1 MVIVSYSLFLGLFGC
16 CLFDEVNVMFGSP
29 PFMSGSTIN
38 GFFFFFFFFCYY
50 YVNHI
55 GFLELE
61 VLKVIFLTIAVNQIA
76 RGFGISQF

>member
-1 MVIVSYSLFLGLFGC
+1 
-16 CLFDEVNVMFGSP
+16 
-29 PFMSGSTIN
+29 
-38 GFFFFFFFFCYY
+38 
-50 YVNHI
+50 VNHI

>member
-1 MVIVSYSLFLGLFGC
+1 LSVTHCFWGCLGAVCSMKLML
-16 CLFDEVNVMFGSP
+16 CLVHHHLCQAQQEMG
-29 PFMSGSTIN
+29 
-38 GFFFFFFFFCYY
+38 FFFFFCYY

>member
-1 MVIVSYSLFLGLFGC
+1 MKLML
-16 CLFDEVNVMFGSP
+16 CLVHHHLCQAQQEMG
-29 PFMSGSTIN
+29 
-38 GFFFFFFFFCYY
+38 FFFFFFFCYY

>member
-16 CLFDEVNVMFGSP
+16 CLFDVVNVIYGSP
-29 PFMSGSTIN
+29 PFMSCSTRN
-38 GFFFFFFFFCYY
+38 GFFFFFFNY

-76 RGFGISQF
+76 RGFGTSQF